1 MRKSRVETAETRKRI
16 VSMASK
22 VFLEHG
28 LAATG
33 IADIMTAAGLTQGGF
48 YRHFESKEHLIAE
61 ASEEAYDQLYE
72 MLGKEVAGMSPR
84 DTLDTIVHTYLYQR
98 QAKNAEF
105 LCPLAHLGSELPHAD
120 EHVKAIVNSGYQRMV
135 GYIASL
141 VQQLGIADHVS
152 IADAIVS
159 ALLGAVIISR
169 LALTEASTRSVLAS
183 AQNTVNI
190 ILESAP
196 KTRAAP

>member
-1 MRKSRVETAETRKRI
+1 MRKSKVETAETRKRI
-16 VSMASK
+16 VSMASR

-33 IADIMTAAGLTQGGF
+33 IADIMAAAGLTQGGF

-72 MLGKEVAGMSPR
+72 MLGKKVAGMSPR
-84 DTLDTIVHTYLYQR
+84 DTLDTIVHMYLYQR
-98 QAKNAEF
+98 QAKNNEF

-120 EHVKAIVNSGYQRMV
+120 AHVKAIVNSGYQRMV

-159 ALLGAVIISR
+159 ALLGAVIVSR
-169 LALTEASTRSVLAS
+169 LALTEASTKAVLVS

-190 ILESAP
+190 ILTAAP
-196 KTRAAP
+196 KIPAAA